1 MRGHGVCTGQKTFS
15 CDQSTS
21 RVGDSQVE
29 KQAHVREKVLIKG
42 FVLNPKDSKQV
53 SNLIRVALRSR
64 ISQKWFEKNK
74 LESGSYNIPGQRNE
88 EPESAISVVGMG
100 KETLTLC
107 SEGKVIKSGA

>member
-1 MRGHGVCTGQKTFS
+1 MCTGQKIFS
-15 CDQSTS
+15 CDQSIS
-21 RVGDSQVE
+21 RVGDSQLE

-74 LESGSYNIPGQRNE
+74 LE
-88 EPESAISVVGMG
+88 
-100 KETLTLC
+100 
-107 SEGKVIKSGA
+107 

>member
-1 MRGHGVCTGQKTFS
+1 MQDEQEVIHNCRKRLPRIESHLQKARGVRGHGVCTGQKTFS

-21 RVGDSQVE
+21 YVGDSQLE

-64 ISQKWFEKNK
+64 ISQRWFEKNK
-74 LESGSYNIPGQRNE
+74 LE
-88 EPESAISVVGMG
+88 
-100 KETLTLC
+100 
-107 SEGKVIKSGA
+107 